1 MQTHLGA
8 TGEQE
13 MILPERDQVAL
24 LPPCPI
30 PKEPLNCTESQQLQP
45 GAVAKEVA
53 EGQRSC
59 NDVFSP
65 HSLPTLQ
72 GSGAQAP
79 GTSYGSCI

>member
-30 PKEPLNCTESQQLQP
+30 PKEPLNCTESQ
-45 GAVAKEVA
+45 
-53 EGQRSC
+53 
-59 NDVFSP
+59 
-65 HSLPTLQ
+65 
-72 GSGAQAP
+72 
-79 GTSYGSCI
+79 